1 MPMNVKEEEAA
12 IRRFFQNLNITTTMI
27 DLLKDNNLIKLQT
40 ELRKKCLTTIAV
52 YNRLIPY
59 ATKTIRTIEKI
70 IYGNNYGIRLRL
82 ASLNNLFTNTL
93 LVFRV

>member
-1 MPMNVKEEEAA
+1 MNVKEEEAA
-12 IRRFFQNLNITTTMI
+12 IKRFFQNLNITTTMI

-70 IYGNNYGIRLRL
+70 IEMITAWLKQINAALVKMQQ
-82 ASLNNLFTNTL
+82 NLE
-93 LVFRV
+93 